1 MPLSERK
8 RKWYH
13 LDRHSLSNLV
23 VVCAG
28 ILLYLGL
35 THLEQVRA
43 TVDGIVE
50 VLTPFTTGFVIAYLL
65 NTPTNYVERKVF
77 DKWKN
82 PRGPAI
88 VMVYLIS
95 TFVITLLLQ
104 LLLPEVTS
112 SLASLIGNLSTYLD
126 NLNVMVQNLMERFDI
141 QLTGWSDL
149 VSDYQSLINRAVE
162 FITSSLP
169 DLLNFGVA
177 VGNGVVTVLT
187 ALIASIYMLAG
198 KDRLIRQMKKLIFAL
213 FPAKGAKHIL
223 SVAGKA
229 NETFVGFINGKLIDS
244 AIIGVLCF
252 VLTSIFRIP
261 YAVLVSVV
269 VGVTNIIPFFGP
281 IIGAVPCLMILLMVD
296 PWAALRFGALII
308 ALQQFDGNILG
319 PKILGSSTGL
329 SAMWVLVAIVVGG
342 GLFGFAGMVLGVPSF
357 AVLYALIRE
366 WSDRQLVRKGI
377 DANGQPMDP
386 ATLVKARERL
396 EEEELL

>member
-23 VVCAG
+23 VVCSG

-35 THLEQVRA
+35 THLDQVRA
-43 TVDGIVE
+43 TVDGFVE

-65 NTPTNYVERKVF
+65 NTPTNYIERKVF

-82 PRGPAI
+82 PRVPAI
-88 VMVYLIS
+88 VMVYFIS
-95 TFVITLLLQ
+95 ACVITLLLQ

-112 SLASLIGNLSTYLD
+112 SLASLIGNLSTYLE
-126 NLNVMVQNLMERFDI
+126 NLNVMVQSLMERFNI
-141 QLTGWSDL
+141 ELTGWSDL
-149 VSDYQSLINRAVE
+149 VNDYQSLINRAVE

-177 VGNGVVTVLT
+177 VGNGIVTVLT

-198 KDRLIRQMKKLIFAL
+198 KDRLIRQMKKLIYAL

-223 SVAGKA
+223 TVAGKA

-252 VLTSIFRIP
+252 ALTSIFRIP

-342 GLFGFAGMVLGVPSF
+342 GLFGFAGMLLGVPTF

-366 WSDRQLVRKGI
+366 WAGRQLIRKGI
-377 DANGQPMDP
+377 DADGQPMDP
-386 ATLVKARERL
+386 ATLVEARARL
-396 EEEELL
+396 EEEEIL